1 MTPPS
6 SRTILVVDDT
16 DIARTLCARVL
27 REAGYG
33 VVEARN
39 GLEALEQLEGACPDL
54 LITDSNM
61 PGMDG
66 TALIAEAR
74 SRYPGLPILRTS
86 GSYGL
91 SGARSRVPSEVPT
104 LDKPYEPE
112 QLLETV
118 EQLLSAAP
126 ER

>member
-1 MTPPS
+1 MTSPS

-54 LITDSNM
+54 LITDSTM

-66 TALIAEAR
+66 SALIAEAR

-86 GSYGL
+86 GSFGL
-91 SGARSRVPSEVPT
+91 SGARTYLPSEIRT
-104 LDKPYEPE
+104 LDKPYEAE

-118 EQLLSAAP
+118 EQLLSKP
-126 ER
+126 REG